1 MISKDQETRKL
12 IEEEDKTRLL
22 LKTQSSKF
30 NYEVLIKSID
40 LANEC
45 ELNYKNSNNKRLLVE
60 LTLMKISSLHYNG
73 EKKN

>member
-1 MISKDQETRKL
+1 MISKDKETTKL
-12 IEEEDKTRLL
+12 IEVDEKTRMLL
-22 LKTQSSKF
+22 INQSSKF

-45 ELNYKNSNNKRLLVE
+45 ELKYKNSNNKRLLVE
-60 LTLMKISSLHYNG
+60 LTLMKISSLHFNG